1 MFRTEKKPMKR
12 KPPFHEQET
21 ARLAEL
27 RRYKILDTE
36 PEELY
41 TNIANLASQICETP
55 ICAVS
60 FIDKDRQ
67 WFKSILGIEAELLET
82 PREDAF
88 CAYTILQDDLMEVP
102 DATLDERFAENPHV
116 TGEGNIRF
124 YAGVPLVSSKGLPL
138 GALCVVDNKPRS
150 LSPYQRESLK
160 LLAKQVMLLN
170 EQRILHERSRLKLF
184 QKKNVISN
192 MTSGVMAV
200 DMNGDVM
207 FTNQAFVSLF
217 NLDIEPESLEGRHY
231 AKLISHFGK
240 SRLPDT
246 EKVIARVAEII
257 EKNEPIYGDKIRTL
271 EGLIIERD
279 FVPVNFEGQTIGQL
293 WVYRDVTQKI
303 KRDRIMAQAL
313 KKAEELT
320 VLKSQFLANMSHEIR
335 TPLNGIIGMSGLLL
349 DLSLDKKQT
358 ELTNNIRE
366 CGESLLEIVNDI
378 LDYSKIEA
386 NKFEL
391 VSEPFT
397 VESCIDQSL
406 YILDHRASQ
415 KGLTLT
421 HQAITPLP
429 KVVIGDVGRL
439 KQILVNLIGNAV
451 KFTHQGQVKVKVGA
465 EDLPNNETL
474 LSFSV
479 QDTGVGIPQDRMDR
493 LFKSFS
499 QVDSSTSRLYG
510 GTGLGLAISK
520 NLCEL
525 MGGSIKVESELGIGT
540 TFSFTVKLKREADE
554 SLLKKKDVSILTFS
568 PEAAANLKILVVDDN
583 AINRLLAVGLLQKM
597 GFGADTA
604 TNGIE
609 AIEAVGKKD
618 YDIILMDVQ
627 MPEMSGLEAT
637 DKIRKMELGNQPAII
652 ALTANAMREDEEKCL
667 AAGMNDYLSKP
678 IQPKLLA
685 AKIQKVIEQKTF

>member
-1 MFRTEKKPMKR
+1 MKQT
-12 KPPFHEQET
+12 PPFHEQET

-27 RRYKILDTE
+27 RRYKILDTD

-60 FIDKDRQ
+60 FVDKDRQ
-67 WFKSILGIEAELLET
+67 WFKSSVGLEVQEIH
-82 PREDAF
+82 RETAF
-88 CAYTILQDDLMEVP
+88 CAYTILQDDLLEVE
-102 DATLDERFAENPHV
+102 DATKDERFAENQLV
-116 TGEGNIRF
+116 TDDPNIRF
-124 YAGVPLVSSKGLPL
+124 YAGVPLLSSKGLAL
-138 GALCVVDNKPRS
+138 GALCVIDNKPRS
-150 LSPYQRESLK
+150 LTPYQKESLK

-184 QKKNVISN
+184 QKKSVISN

-207 FTNQAFVSLF
+207 FTNQAFVDLF
-217 NLDIEPESLEGRHY
+217 NLDIEPQSLEGRHY
-231 AKLISHFGK
+231 AKLIAHYGK
-240 SRLPDT
+240 SRLPDVD
-246 EKVIARVAEII
+246 KLIARVTEII
-257 EKNEPIYGDKIRTL
+257 NKNEPIYGDKIRTL

-279 FVPVNFEGQTIGQL
+279 FVPVNFEGQTVGHL
-293 WVYRDVTQKI
+293 WVYRDVTLKI
-303 KRDRIMAQAL
+303 KQERMMAQSL

-320 VLKSQFLANMSHEIR
+320 ALKSQFLANMSHEIR

-358 ELTNNIRE
+358 ELTHNIRE

-391 VSEPFT
+391 VSEPFNI
-397 VESCIDQSL
+397 ESCIDQSL

-421 HQAITPLP
+421 HRAITPLP
-429 KVVIGDVGRL
+429 KVVIGDMGRL

-451 KFTHQGQVKVKVGA
+451 KFTHQGQVQVKVGA

-479 QDTGVGIPQDRMDR
+479 QDTGVGIPPDRMDR

-499 QVDSSTSRLYG
+499 QVDSSTSRHYG

-525 MGGSIKVESELGIGT
+525 MGGSIKVQSEVGVGT
-540 TFSFTVKLKREADE
+540 TFSFTVKLKCEADE
-554 SLLKKKDVSILTFS
+554 SLIKKKDVSVLTFS
-568 PEAAANLKILVVDDN
+568 PEAASNLTILVVDDN

-597 GFGADTA
+597 GFSADTA

-609 AIEAVGKKD
+609 AIEAVNKKA
-618 YDIILMDVQ
+618 YDIVLMDVQ

-637 DKIRKMELGNQPAII
+637 DNIRKMKLENQPAII

-685 AKIQKVIEQKTF
+685 AKIQKVIDQKNF